1 MKQCPDCGS
10 TYIDR
15 IDFCFHDGMPLT
27 AAAAVD
33 GDDADPMDI
42 PDIPGM
48 DLPDIPP
55 SLPPGPSW
63 QGGDAA
69 EEDSPAHLKEVA
81 EGGKGSTPVPVPRVM
96 GFSSTPP
103 ISLGDEED
111 DSDPDTPL
119 DAPLPRQFAST
130 DLSNLPERQPEPEP
144 ESDDEDD
151 SHSTWNS
158 APASPPDLYVEPPV
172 RSQTPPPTASRS
184 EDPVDEVEGDSAFG
198 FGDTGAPADQFFA
211 DEPSGFT
218 DDDEDTSTGGL
229 PGWLT
234 LGALG
239 VAVLALGGSVAVLA
253 LTGLGSQI
261 LGGGDDVTI
270 TSLDAKKEGLVDV
283 TDDAPEAPSTKIK
296 KVATNPD
303 VASGSADIGTVA
315 STIRGAEDEA
325 GTIDGTQTAAQDA
338 VESPAVAAEAEPSEP
353 SEPPE
358 PTKQPVS
365 ENEAE
370 SSPARVEAE
379 PVVPPKPAAQAV
391 NKAPRPTKVEPAKP
405 AAADLVSVTVEMEP
419 GGESLWLFVDGK
431 RQGGEF
437 PFNLRL
443 PPGKHTFRVQNADGS
458 GYELPKVL
466 QPGSAPVTM
475 QLIAP

>member
-63 QGGDAA
+63 QGSDAA
-69 EEDSPAHLKEVA
+69 SEDSPSHLKEVA

-103 ISLGDEED
+103 ISLGEEED

-119 DAPLPRQFAST
+119 DAQLPRQFVST
-130 DLSNLPERQPEPEP
+130 DPSNLPERQPEPEP

-158 APASPPDLYVEPPV
+158 APASPTDFYVEPPV

-184 EDPVDEVEGDSAFG
+184 EEPVEGDSAFG

-211 DEPSGFT
+211 DEPSDFN
-218 DDDEDTSTGGL
+218 DDDEDNSTGGL

-239 VAVLALGGSVAVLA
+239 VAVLALGGSVVVLA
-253 LTGLGSQI
+253 ITGFGSQL
-261 LGGGDDVTI
+261 LGGGDGVTI
-270 TSLDAKKEGLVDV
+270 TSLDAQKEGLVDV
-283 TDDAPEAPSTKIK
+283 ADDAPEAPSPKSK
-296 KVATNPD
+296 RVATNPD
-303 VASGSADIGTVA
+303 VASDSADVGTVV
-315 STIRGAEDEA
+315 STIRGAEDEE
-325 GTIDGTQTAAQDA
+325 DSTQTAAQDA
-338 VESPAVAAEAEPSEP
+338 VESAAVAAEAEPAEP
-353 SEPPE
+353 AKP
-358 PTKQPVS
+358 PVS
-365 ENEAE
+365 ENEAQ
-370 SSPARVEAE
+370 SRPARVQSE
-379 PVVPPKPAAQAV
+379 PVVPPKPATQAV

-431 RQGGEF
+431 RQGGKF
-437 PFNLRL
+437 PFKLRL
-443 PPGKHTFRVQNADGS
+443 SPGKHTFRVQNADGS